1 MIMRKLRP
9 RTKGANTIMRIK
21 TLLTEALF
29 AKDGEAYG
37 KVALPHTWNALD
49 GQDGGADYWRGIGTY
64 KIDLP
69 NPTAGKKQ
77 YIELQG
83 ANHVATVYCNG
94 RELGTHKGG
103 FSTFRY
109 DLTPAMKSEGNVLT
123 VVVSNAPSDIYPQ
136 NADFTFYGGLYRDV
150 NFIEVNDTHFDLL
163 MDGTDAVFVTPH
175 NVGKTRIDLF
185 PVGAEGCTVRVEL
198 KDAEGNTVGCADTDA
213 FAHTHILIDVKE
225 PHLWNGMADPYCYS
239 AVASLLCDDE
249 VLDTVTVT
257 YGYRSFR
264 VCPNTGFWLNGKNV
278 PLHGVSRH
286 QDRLDKGWAISKA
299 DHEEDIALI
308 KELGA
313 NTIRLA
319 HYQHDQYFYSLCDKT
334 GFILW
339 AEIPF
344 ISQFIP
350 TEEAYDNTI
359 SQMTELVAQNYNHPA
374 ICFWGISN
382 EILIGADREDLR
394 QNLRD
399 LHELAKSMD
408 PSRLTTMA
416 QVSMTPMDSEH
427 NYITDV
433 VSYNH
438 YFGWYGGDVE
448 DNGPWLDKFHAL
460 HPDKCLGV
468 SEYGAENIL
477 SWHSAEPENHD
488 YTEEY
493 ANHYHQEMLKTFAA
507 RPYLW
512 ATHQWNCFDF
522 AADARNEGGVQGRN
536 NKGLITYDRKT
547 KKDAYYIYKAW
558 WNPDPMVFVSGGRF
572 VNRGPEERN
581 VIVYTNCDQ
590 VTLVVNGVDTE
601 TKAAVDHM
609 IVFENVAL
617 NDGEN
622 TVTAY
627 AGDIK
632 ANTITLCGVADHDY
646 SYDLPDGNQGVNWFD
661 DPALVAM
668 KKAFKYP
675 KDAYS
680 IKDKMGDLIAN
691 PQTAAILGG
700 LMKGFMG
707 GNSMMGAMGQMSEE
721 MMGFV
726 RAMRLSDALKMAG
739 DAVSMEMKLKLNQAL
754 NQIKK

>member
-1 MIMRKLRP
+1 
-9 RTKGANTIMRIK
+9 MRIK
-21 TLLTEALF
+21 TLLTSALF
-29 AKDGEAYG
+29 AKEGEAFAS
-37 KVALPHTWNALD
+37 VALPHTWNALD
-49 GQDGGADYWRGIGTY
+49 GQDGGNDYWRGIGTY

-69 NPTAGKKQ
+69 NPTEGKKQ
-77 YIELQG
+77 YIEFQG

-94 RELGTHKGG
+94 KELGTHKGG

-109 DLTPAMKSEGNVLT
+109 ELTSAMEKEGNVLT
-123 VVVSNAPSDIYPQ
+123 VVVTNAKSDVYPQ

-150 NFIEVNDTHFDLL
+150 NFIEVNDAHFDLL
-163 MDGTDAVFVTPH
+163 LDGTEAVFVTPH
-175 NVGKTRIDLF
+175 NVGKTRVDLF
-185 PVGAEGCTVRVEL
+185 PVDAEGYKIKVDL
-198 KDAEGNTVGCADTDA
+198 KDAEGNVVGSETVDA
-213 FAHTHILIDVKE
+213 SSHAHVLIDVKE
-225 PHLWNGMADPYCYS
+225 PHLWDGMADPYCYTCE
-239 AVASLLCDDE
+239 AKLYKNLDLLNLAPVDA
-249 VLDTVTVT
+249 VTVT
-257 YGYRSFR
+257 YGYRSFH
-264 VCPNTGFWLNGKNV
+264 VNPDTGFYLNGKSV
-278 PLHGVSRH
+278 PLHGVARH

-313 NTIRLA
+313 NSIRLA
-319 HYQHDQYFYSLCDKT
+319 HYQHDQYFYDLCDKT
-334 GFILW
+334 GFVLW

-350 TEEAYDNTI
+350 TQAAYENTI

-438 YFGWYGGDVE
+438 YFGWYGGEVE
-448 DNGPWLDKFHAL
+448 DNGPWLDKFHAM

-477 SWHSAEPENHD
+477 SWHTAEPENHD

-547 KKDAYYIYKAW
+547 KKDAFYIYKAW
-558 WNPDPMVFVSGGRF
+558 WNPEPMVFVSGGRF
-572 VNRGPEERN
+572 VNRAPEERN
-581 VIVYTNCDQ
+581 VIVYTNCDE
-590 VTLVVNGVDTE
+590 VTLVVNGTDVE
-601 TKAAVDHM
+601 TKKAVDHM

-617 NDGEN
+617 KDGEN

-627 AGDIK
+627 AGEVK
-632 ANTITLCGVADHDY
+632 ANTITLCGVAEHDY
-646 SYDLPDGNQGVNWFD
+646 SYDLPDGNQGANWFD
-661 DPALVAM
+661 DPELVAM

-680 IKDKMGDLIAN
+680 IKDKMGALMDH
-691 PQTAAILGG
+691 PQAGALLGK
-700 LMKGFMG
+700 LMQGFMS
-707 GNSMMGAMGQMSEE
+707 GNSMMASMGQMSEE
-721 MMGFV
+721 MMGFM
-726 RAMRLSDALKMAG
+726 RNMRLSDALKMAG
-739 DAVSMEMKLKLNQAL
+739 DKVSMEMKLKLNQAL

>member
-1 MIMRKLRP
+1 MRV
-9 RTKGANTIMRIK
+9 T
-21 TLLTEALF
+21 TLLTSARF
-29 AKDGEAYG
+29 AKQGDAPAA
-37 KVALPHTWNALD
+37 VSLPHTWNAFD

-64 KIDLP
+64 YIDLP
-69 NPTAGKKQ
+69 NPTQGMKQ
-77 YIELQG
+77 YIEFQG

-103 FSTFRY
+103 FSTFRF
-109 DLTPAMKSEGNVLT
+109 DLTPAMNPENNVLT
-123 VVVSNAPSDIYPQ
+123 VVVSNAKSDIYPQ

-150 NFIEVNDTHFDLL
+150 NFIEVNEAHFELL
-163 MDGTDAVFVTPH
+163 LDGTAGVFVTPH
-175 NVGKTRIDLF
+175 NVGKTRVDLF
-185 PVGAEGCTVRVEL
+185 PVNAAGCTLRVEL
-198 KDAEGNTVGCADTDA
+198 KDAEGNHVGSADTDA
-213 FAHTHILIDVKE
+213 ADHAHVLIDVKN
-225 PHLWNGMADPYCYS
+225 PHLWNGMADPYCYT
-239 AVASLLCDDE
+239 ATASIVSGEE

-257 YGYRSFR
+257 YGYRSFH

-299 DHEEDIALI
+299 DHEEDCALI

-319 HYQHDQYFYSLCDKT
+319 HYQHDQYFYDLCDRT
-334 GFILW
+334 GFVLW

-350 TEEAYDNTI
+350 TQEAYQNTI

-382 EILIGADREDLR
+382 EILIGVDREDLR

-438 YFGWYGGDVE
+438 YFGWYGGEVE
-448 DNGPWLDKFHAL
+448 DNGPWLDKFHAM

-493 ANHYHQEMLKTFAA
+493 ANHYHQEMLKTFAQ

-512 ATHQWNCFDF
+512 STHQWNCFDF
-522 AADARNEGGVQGRN
+522 AADARNEGGVKGRN
-536 NKGLITYDRKT
+536 NKGLVTYDRKT
-547 KKDAYYIYKAW
+547 KKDAFYIYKAW
-558 WNPDPMVFVSGGRF
+558 WNPEPMVFVSGGRF
-572 VNRGPEERN
+572 VNRAPGERN
-581 VIVYTNCDQ
+581 IIVYTNCDE
-590 VTLVVNGVDTE
+590 VTLTVNGADVSTA
-601 TKAAVDHM
+601 KAVDHM
-609 IVFENVAL
+609 VVFENVCL
-617 NDGEN
+617 QDGEN
-622 TVTAY
+622 SVTAY
-627 AGDIK
+627 SGDVRG
-632 ANTITLCGVADHDY
+632 NTVTLCGVAEHDY
-646 SYDLPDGNQGVNWFD
+646 SYDLPDGNQGANWFD
-661 DPALVAM
+661 DPELVAM
-668 KKAFKYP
+668 KKAFQYP
-675 KDAYS
+675 KDAFS
-680 IKDKMGDLIAN
+680 IKDKMGALMDH
-691 PQTAAILGG
+691 PETAKILGG
-700 LMKGFMG
+700 LMQKFMG
-707 GNSMMGAMGQMSEE
+707 GGDSLLGSMGQISEE
-721 MMGFV
+721 MMGFM
-726 RAMRLSDALKMAG
+726 RNMRLSDALKMAG
-739 DAVSMEMKLKLNQAL
+739 DAVPMKMKLALNQAL

>member
-1 MIMRKLRP
+1 MRV
-9 RTKGANTIMRIK
+9 K
-21 TLLTEALF
+21 TLLTQALF
-29 AKDGEAYG
+29 AKKGEALQS
-37 KVALPHTWNALD
+37 VALPHTWNALD

-64 KIDLP
+64 EIELP
-69 NPTAGKKQ
+69 NPTKGKKQ

-103 FSTFRY
+103 FSTFRF
-109 DLTPAMKSEGNVLT
+109 DLTPAMKAEGNVLT
-123 VVVSNAPSDIYPQ
+123 VVVTNAPSDIYPQ

-150 NFIEVNDTHFDLL
+150 NFIEVNDAHFDLL
-163 MDGTDAVFVTPH
+163 LDGTDAVFVTPH
-175 NVGKTRIDLF
+175 NVGKTRVDLF
-185 PVGAEGCTVRVEL
+185 PVNADGCTLKVEL
-198 KDAEGNTVGCADTDA
+198 KDAEGNVVGAADTA
-213 FAHTHILIDVKE
+213 ASEHAHVLIDVKN
-225 PHLWNGMADPYCYS
+225 PHLWNGLNDPYLYT
-239 AVASLLCDDE
+239 ATATIVNGDE
-249 VLDTVTVT
+249 VLDTVTVN

-264 VCPNTGFWLNGKNV
+264 VDAETGFYLNGKSL
-278 PLHGVSRH
+278 PLHGVARH

-319 HYQHDQYFYSLCDKT
+319 HYQHDQYFYDLCDKT
-334 GFILW
+334 GFVLW

-350 TEEAYDNTI
+350 TREAYNNTI

-399 LHELAKSMD
+399 LNELAKSMD

-427 NYITDV
+427 NFITDV

-448 DNGPWLDKFHAL
+448 DNGPWLDKFHAM

-477 SWHSAEPENHD
+477 TWHSAEPENHD

-493 ANHYHQEMLKTFAA
+493 ANHYHQEMLKTFAT

-547 KKDAYYIYKAW
+547 KKDAFYLYKAW
-558 WNPDPMVFVSGGRF
+558 WNPEPMVFVSGGRF
-572 VNRGPEERN
+572 VNRAPEERN
-581 VIVYTNCDQ
+581 VIVYTNCDT
-590 VTLVVNGVDTE
+590 VTLVVNGVDVATQQ
-601 TKAAVDHM
+601 AVDHM
-609 IVFENVAL
+609 VTFENVAL

-627 AGDIK
+627 AGEVK

-646 SYDLPDGNQGVNWFD
+646 SYDMPEGNEGANWFD
-661 DPALVAM
+661 DPELVAM

-675 KDAYS
+675 KGYFS
-680 IKDKMGDLIAN
+680 IKDKMGDLMAH
-691 PQTAAILGG
+691 PQTAAMLAKMMEAVSSSGG
-700 LMKGFMG
+700 AGSALISSMG
-707 GNSMMGAMGQMSEE
+707 EMGEE
-721 MMGFV
+721 MMGFI
-726 RAMRLSDALKMAG
+726 RMMRLSDALKMAG
-739 DAVSMEMKLKLNQAL
+739 DAVSLKTKLEINMAL

>member
-1 MIMRKLRP
+1 MR
-9 RTKGANTIMRIK
+9 NV

-29 AKDGEAYG
+29 AKHGQPFET
-37 KVALPHTWNALD
+37 VALPHTWNALD

-64 KIDLP
+64 EIALP
-69 NPTAGKKQ
+69 NPTKGKKQ
-77 YIELQG
+77 YIEIQG

-103 FSTFRY
+103 FSTFRF
-109 DLTPAMKSEGNVLT
+109 DLTPAMRESGNVLT
-123 VVVSNAPSDIYPQ
+123 VTVSNAVSDIYPQ
-136 NADFTFYGGLYRDV
+136 NADFTFYGGLYRDI
-150 NFIEVNDTHFDLL
+150 NFIEVEPAHFDLL
-163 MDGTDAVFVTPH
+163 KVGTTGVFVTPH
-175 NVGKTRIDLF
+175 ISGKTRVDLF
-185 PVGAEGCTVRVEL
+185 PVGAEGATL
-198 KDAEGNTVGCADTDA
+198 KVTLTDAEGNVVGTGETAACEH
-213 FAHTHILIDVKE
+213 AHVLINVKE
-225 PHLWNGMADPYCYS
+225 PHRWNGVADPYLYTLT
-239 AVASLLCDDE
+239 ATVEKDGE
-249 VLDTVTVT
+249 VKDTVVIP
-257 YGYRSFR
+257 YGYRSFH
-264 VCPNTGFWLNGKNV
+264 VDSNTGFYLNGKSL

-286 QDRLDKGWAISKA
+286 QDRLNKGWAISKA
-299 DHEEDIALI
+299 DHEEDVALI

-334 GFILW
+334 GFVLW

-350 TEEAYDNTI
+350 SKEAYENTI
-359 SQMTELVAQNYNHPA
+359 SQMTELVAQNYNHVA

-382 EILIGADREDLR
+382 EILIGPDREDLR
-394 QNLRD
+394 KNLRD
-399 LHELAKSMD
+399 LHKLAKSMD

-438 YFGWYGGDVE
+438 YFGWYGGEVE
-448 DNGPWLDKFHAL
+448 DNGPWFDKFHAL
-460 HPDKCLGV
+460 NPDIPLGV

-493 ANHYHQEMLKTFAA
+493 ANHYHQEMLKTFAK
-507 RPYLW
+507 RPFLW
-512 ATHQWNCFDF
+512 STHQWNCFDF

-536 NKGLITYDRKT
+536 NKGLVTYDRKT
-547 KKDAYYIYKAW
+547 KKDAYYLYKAW
-558 WNPDPMVFVSGGRF
+558 WNPEPMVFVSGGRF
-572 VNRGPEERN
+572 VNRAPEERN
-581 VIVYTNCDQ
+581 VIVYTNCDE
-590 VTLVVNGVDTE
+590 VTLVVNGVDVATRQ
-601 TKAAVDHM
+601 AVDHM
-609 IVFENVAL
+609 ITFENVAL
-617 NDGEN
+617 KDGEN

-627 AGDIK
+627 AGSVK
-632 ANTITLCGVADHDY
+632 ANEIVLCGVAEHDY

-661 DPALVAM
+661 DPAAVAM

-680 IKDKMGDLIAN
+680 IKDKIGALLGN

-700 LMKGFMG
+700 LFEKMMAGNNLMG
-707 GNSMMGAMGQMSEE
+707 SMGEMSPE
-721 MMGFV
+721 MMNFMNN
-726 RAMRLSDALKMAG
+726 MRLNDALKMMG
-739 DAVSMEMKLKLNQAL
+739 DKFPMAAKLQLNQAL
-754 NQIKK
+754 NAIKK

>member
-1 MIMRKLRP
+1 MRNVKLMTQAR
-9 RTKGANTIMRIK
+9 
-21 TLLTEALF
+21 F
-29 AKDGEAYG
+29 AKQGEAMAV
-37 KVALPHTWNALD
+37 VALPHTWNALD

-64 KIDLP
+64 EIDLP
-69 NPTAGKKQ
+69 NPTKGLKQ
-77 YIELQG
+77 YIEIRG

-103 FSTFRY
+103 FSTFRF
-109 DLTPAMKSEGNVLT
+109 DLTPAMKDEGNVLT
-123 VVVSNAPSDIYPQ
+123 VVVTNGVSDIYPQ

-150 NFIEVNDTHFDLL
+150 NFIEVNEAHYDLL
-163 MDGTDAVFVTPH
+163 KDGTNAVFVTPH
-175 NVGKTRIDLF
+175 CSGKTRVDLF
-185 PVGAEGCTVRVEL
+185 PVNACGCTL
-198 KDAEGNTVGCADTDA
+198 KVDLMDAEGNVVGTATTA
-213 FAHTHILIDVKE
+213 ASEHAHVLIDVKD
-225 PHLWNGMADPYCYS
+225 PHKWNGMEDPFCYT
-239 AVASLLCDDE
+239 ATASIVKDE
-249 VLDTVTVT
+249 ETVDAVTVT
-257 YGYRSFR
+257 YGYRSFH
-264 VCPNTGFWLNGKNV
+264 VDSNTGFYLNGKSV

-299 DHEEDIALI
+299 DHEEDCALI

-319 HYQHDQYFYSLCDKT
+319 HYQHDQYFYELCNRT
-334 GFILW
+334 GFVLW

-350 TEEAYDNTI
+350 TKEAYNNTI

-382 EILIGADREDLR
+382 EILIGPDREDLR
-394 QNLRD
+394 KNLRD
-399 LHELAKSMD
+399 LAKLAKSMD

-438 YFGWYGGDVE
+438 YFGWYGGEVE
-448 DNGPWLDKFHAL
+448 DNGPWFDKFHAL
-460 HPDKCLGV
+460 NPDICLGV

-493 ANHYHQEMLKTFAA
+493 ANHYHQEMLKTFAQ
-507 RPYLW
+507 RPFLW
-512 ATHQWNCFDF
+512 STHQWNCFDF

-547 KKDAYYIYKAW
+547 KKDAFYLYKAW
-558 WNPDPMVFVSGGRF
+558 WNPEPMVFVSGGRF
-572 VNRGPEERN
+572 VNRAPEERN
-581 VIVYTNCDQ
+581 VIIYTNCEDI
-590 VTLVVNGVDTE
+590 TLVVNGVDVA
-601 TKAAVDHM
+601 TKKAVDHM
-609 IVFENVAL
+609 VTFENVAL
-617 NDGEN
+617 NDGAN

-627 AGDIK
+627 SGDVK
-632 ANTITLCGVADHDY
+632 GNEITLCGVAEHDY

-661 DPALVAM
+661 DPELVAM

-680 IKDKMGDLIAN
+680 IKDKMGVLFAN
-691 PQTAAILGG
+691 PETAAILGN
-700 LMKGFMG
+700 LMQQMMG
-707 GNSMMGAMGQMSEE
+707 GNNMMTSMVKEMSPE
-721 MMGFV
+721 MMQFMNN
-726 RAMRLSDALKMAG
+726 MRLNDALKMMG
-739 DAVSMEMKLKLNQAL
+739 DKFPMKEKLALNQAL
-754 NQIKK
+754 NAVKK

>member
-1 MIMRKLRP
+1 
-9 RTKGANTIMRIK
+9 MRIQ
-21 TLLTEALF
+21 TLLTEARF
-29 AKDGEAYG
+29 AKQGQPLEA
-37 KVALPHTWNALD
+37 VSLPHTWNALD
-49 GQDGGADYWRGIGTY
+49 GQDGGADYWRGIGIY
-64 KIDLP
+64 EIDLP
-69 NPTAGKKQ
+69 NPTKDKKQ
-77 YIELQG
+77 YIEFQG

-103 FSTFRY
+103 FSTFRF
-109 DLTPAMKSEGNVLT
+109 DLTPAMKAEGNVLT
-123 VVVSNAPSDIYPQ
+123 VVVSNAPSDVYPQ

-150 NFIEVNDTHFDLL
+150 NFIEVSEAHFELL
-163 MDGTDAVFVTPH
+163 LDGTSGVFVTPH
-175 NVGKTRIDLF
+175 NVGKTRVDLF
-185 PVGAEGCTVRVEL
+185 PVNADGCTIQVEL
-198 KDAEGNTVGCADTDA
+198 KDAEGNVVGSATTEATDH
-213 FAHTHILIDVKE
+213 AHVLIDVKN
-225 PHLWNGMADPYCYS
+225 PHLWNGMEDPYCYTCE
-239 AVASLLCDDE
+239 AKLYNGIDLLKLAPVDA
-249 VLDTVTVT
+249 VTVT
-257 YGYRSFR
+257 YGYRSFH
-264 VCPNTGFWLNGKNV
+264 VNPDNGFWLNGKNV

-299 DHEEDIALI
+299 DHEEDCALI

-319 HYQHDQYFYSLCDKT
+319 HYQHDQYFYELCNRT
-334 GFILW
+334 GFVLW

-350 TEEAYDNTI
+350 TQEAYENTI

-374 ICFWGISN
+374 IFFWGISN

-448 DNGPWLDKFHAL
+448 DNGPWLDKFHAM

-477 SWHSAEPENHD
+477 KWHTAEPENHD

-522 AADARNEGGVQGRN
+522 AADARNEGGVKGRN
-536 NKGLITYDRKT
+536 NKGLITYDRKE
-547 KKDAYYIYKAW
+547 KKDAFYVYKAW
-558 WNPDPMVFVSGGRF
+558 WNPEPMVFVSGGRF
-572 VNRGPEERN
+572 VNRGPEAERN
-581 VIVYTNCDQ
+581 VIVYTNCDE
-590 VTLVVNGVDTE
+590 VTLVVNGKDVE

-609 IVFENVAL
+609 IVFENAVV
-617 NDGEN
+617 DGEN
-622 TVTAY
+622 VITAY
-627 AGDIK
+627 SGDVK
-632 ANTITLCGVADHDY
+632 ANTITLNGVAEHDY
-646 SYDLPDGNQGVNWFD
+646 SYDLPEGNQGANWFD
-661 DPALVAM
+661 DPAAIAARA
-668 KKAFKYP
+668 AFKYP
-675 KDAYS
+675 KGYYS
-680 IKDKMGDLIAN
+680 IKDKVGVLMAN
-691 PQTAAILGG
+691 PETAKILGETLAKVMGGAGG
-700 LMKGFMG
+700 LMG
-707 GNSMMGAMGQMSEE
+707 GQME
-721 MMGFV
+721 MGESMKEFMNM
-726 RAMRLSDALKMAG
+726 MRLSDMLKMMGAG
-739 DAVSMEMKLKLNQAL
+739 MPAEVKLAL
-754 NQIKK
+754 NEALTKIKK

>member
-1 MIMRKLRP
+1 M
-9 RTKGANTIMRIK
+9 
-21 TLLTEALF
+21 
-29 AKDGEAYG
+29 
-37 KVALPHTWNALD
+37 
-49 GQDGGADYWRGIGTY
+49 
-64 KIDLP
+64 
-69 NPTAGKKQ
+69 
-77 YIELQG
+77 
-83 ANHVATVYCNG
+83 
-94 RELGTHKGG
+94 GTHKGG

-109 DLTPAMKSEGNVLT
+109 DLTPAMLPEGNVLT
-123 VVVSNAPSDIYPQ
+123 VVVTNAKCDVYPQ

-150 NFIEVNDTHFDLL
+150 NFVEVNDAHFDLL
-163 MDGTDAVFVTPH
+163 LDGTEAVFVTPH
-175 NVGKTRIDLF
+175 NVGKTRVDLF
-185 PVGAEGCTVRVEL
+185 PVNADGCALKVEL
-198 KDAEGNTVGCADTDA
+198 KDAAGNVVGAAETEA
-213 FAHTHILIDVKE
+213 SEHAHVLIDVKE
-225 PHLWNGMADPYCYS
+225 PHLWNGLADPYCYTCE
-239 AVASLLCDDE
+239 ASVVSGEE

-257 YGYRSFR
+257 YGYRSFH
-264 VCPNTGFWLNGKNV
+264 VDPNTGFWLNGKNV
-278 PLHGVSRH
+278 PLRGVARH

-299 DHEEDIALI
+299 DHEEDVALI
-308 KELGA
+308 KEVGA

-319 HYQHDQYFYSLCDKT
+319 HYQHDQYFYDLCDKT
-334 GFILW
+334 GFVLW

-350 TEEAYDNTI
+350 TEEAYNNTI

-374 ICFWGISN
+374 IMFWGISN
-382 EILIGADREDLR
+382 EILIGVDREDLR

-399 LHELAKSMD
+399 LNELAKAMD

-438 YFGWYGGDVE
+438 YFGWYGGEVE
-448 DNGPWLDKFHAL
+448 ENGPWLDKFHAM

-493 ANHYHQEMLKTFAA
+493 ANHYHQEMLKTFAT

-547 KKDAYYIYKAW
+547 KKDAFYIYKAW
-558 WNPDPMVFVSGGRF
+558 WNPEPMVWVSGGRF
-572 VNRGPEERN
+572 VNRAPEERN
-581 VIVYTNCDQ
+581 VIVYTNCDS
-590 VTLVVNGVDTE
+590 VTLVVNGVDVE

-609 IVFENVAL
+609 ITFENVAL

-627 AGDIK
+627 AGDVK
-632 ANTITLCGVADHDY
+632 ANSITLCGVAEHDY

-661 DPALVAM
+661 DPELVAM

-675 KDAYS
+675 KDAFS
-680 IKDKMGDLIAN
+680 IKDKMGALFAN
-691 PQTAAILGG
+691 PQTAAILGD
-700 LMKGFMG
+700 LMK
-707 GNSMMGAMGQMSEE
+707 NMMGANTMMSSMGQMSPE
-721 MMGFV
+721 MMQFMNN
-726 RAMRLSDALKMAG
+726 MRLSDALKMAG
-739 DAVSMEMKLKLNQAL
+739 DAFPMAAKLALNQAL
-754 NQIKK
+754 NQVKK